1 MIVKYKLSDL
11 ARDLNVSNK
20 QIIDLLAADG
30 SEPKK
35 SSANLTDTELNLVF
49 EHFTSTRQVENFNAY
64 FASAEEA
71 KLAAEKKAAEEK
83 AAAEAARKA
92 AEEKAAAEAA
102 RKADWLLRQGL
113 ADIAG
118 SDIHKASML
127 RFFDA
132 PLPGGKTLKALKR
145 LSHPIN
151 YPT

>member
-1 MIVKYKLSDL
+1 MLVKYKLSDL

-35 SSANLTDTELNLVF
+35 SSVNLSEAELNLVF
-49 EHFTSTRQVENFNAY
+49 DHFTSARQVENFNAY

-92 AEEKAAAEAA
+92 A
-102 RKADWLLRQGL
+102 
-113 ADIAG
+113 
-118 SDIHKASML
+118 
-127 RFFDA
+127 
-132 PLPGGKTLKALKR
+132 
-145 LSHPIN
+145 
-151 YPT
+151 

>member
-83 AAAEAARKA
+83 AAAEAAKKA

-102 RKADWLLRQGL
+102 RKARRLERALECEISDEVYAVLEQEIEKKG
-113 ADIAG
+113 ADDG
-118 SDIHKASML
+118 N
-127 RFFDA
+127 
-132 PLPGGKTLKALKR
+132 G
-145 LSHPIN
+145 
-151 YPT
+151 